1 MASTTQQLFEQ
12 TLVLRSQLGDER
24 AFEKLLSIHG
34 PRLFLF
40 ATKMMQGSP
49 DVVEDLLQ
57 EIWLAIYQGLPG
69 LRDVTRFRPWAVRI
83 ARDRIYRE
91 YRRRR
96 PAARPLD
103 NEVADLLATENAAE
117 SDVDVEELR
126 YGLHAISPQH
136 REVLVL
142 CYFDEMSYAE
152 IAEATGASLGT
163 VRSRIHSRVKSASCM
178 AAGGKDRENNY
189 GLLVTRK

>member
-1 MASTTQQLFEQ
+1 MAALVVEQHMSSTTQQLYEQ

-24 AFEKLLSIHG
+24 AFEELLRMHG

-40 ATKMMQGSP
+40 ASKMMQGSS

-57 EIWLAIYQGLPG
+57 EIWLAIYMGLPG

-91 YRRRR
+91 YRRRK
-96 PAARPLD
+96 PAWRSLD
-103 NEVADLLATENAAE
+103 HKAAE
-117 SDVDVEELR
+117 ELMAEDDADSAVDVEELNR
-126 YGLHAISPQH
+126 GLHTISPEH

-142 CYFDEMSYAE
+142 CYFDQMSY
-152 IAEATGASLGT
+152 
-163 VRSRIHSRVKSASCM
+163 
-178 AAGGKDRENNY
+178 
-189 GLLVTRK
+189 

>member
-1 MASTTQQLFEQ
+1 
-12 TLVLRSQLGDER
+12 
-24 AFEKLLSIHG
+24 
-34 PRLFLF
+34 
-40 ATKMMQGSP
+40 MMQGSP

-57 EIWLAIYQGLPG
+57 EIWLAIYKGLPG

-91 YRRRR
+91 YRRRK

-103 NEVADLLATENAAE
+103 YEVAEELAAE
-117 SDVDVEELR
+117 NDAEPAVDVDEVQR
-126 YGLHAISPQH
+126 GLHAISPEH

-142 CYFDEMSYAE
+142 CYFDRMSYAE

-163 VRSRIHSRVKSASCM
+163 VRSRIHYAKRALRDALKGTM
-178 AAGGKDRENNY
+178 P
-189 GLLVTRK
+189 